1 MLSIINSNNLIGID
15 SFLVKV
21 ETDIT
26 KGIPSFNVVGLPGAE
41 VREARER
48 VKSAIINSGYD
59 FPNSRIVVNLSPA
72 DIKKEGSFLDLPIS
86 IGILR
91 KYVNKND
98 SYLDECVF
106 VGELSLDG
114 HLRKVKGIL
123 SLVIGAKKENFK
135 RIFIPYDNLK
145 ESNFIEG
152 IEIIPVKNLKE
163 CIDYINGNKNICSSY
178 KNIEEKNTTCNYN
191 EDFKDVKG
199 NYFAKRGAEIC
210 AAGNH
215 NFIMIG
221 PPGSGKTMVAKRIRT
236 ILPKLDQEEM
246 IEISK
251 IYSIA
256 GLMNEEEGIIKE
268 RPFRSPHH
276 STTIQSLV
284 GGGFNSKPGEI
295 TLSHRGVLFLD
306 EIAEFDRRI
315 LESLRQ
321 PMEDKYVSI
330 SRVRHTVKYPC
341 NMLIV
346 AAMNPCPCG
355 HYLSKKECRCQSY
368 EIIRYRN
375 KLSGPLLDR
384 FDVFV
389 EMTQIPF
396 TKLNEKSQEETSETI
411 RNRVEKAREIQK
423 IRFKN
428 EPISTNNE
436 MTTSMIDKYCELDKA
451 TKEVINSIYEYD
463 ELSNRSYV
471 KLIKLARTIAD
482 LEGKENIERN
492 HVLEAYSYRKAYYTY
507 FKSKE
512 IGENYG

>member
-26 KGIPSFNVVGLPGAE
+26 KGIPSFNIVGLPGTE

-72 DIKKEGSFLDLPIS
+72 DIKKEGSFLDLPIC

-91 KYVNKND
+91 KYLDKED
-98 SYLDECVF
+98 SYLNECVF

-123 SLVIGAKKENFK
+123 PLVIGAQRENFK

-145 ESNFIEG
+145 ESNFIDG
-152 IEIIPVKNLKE
+152 IDIIPIKSLQE
-163 CIDYINGNKNICSSY
+163 CINYINGNENIHVDY
-178 KNIEEKNTTCNYN
+178 KDLEI
-191 EDFKDVKG
+191 EDFDDNYIEDFAEVKG
-199 NYFAKRGAEIC
+199 NYFVKRAAEIS

-215 NFIMIG
+215 NLIMVG
-221 PPGSGKTMVAKRIRT
+221 PPGSGKSMIAKRIRT
-236 ILPKLDQEEM
+236 ILPKLNKDEM

-256 GLMNEEEGIIKE
+256 DLINEEYGMIKK

-276 STTIQSLV
+276 STTMQSLV
-284 GGGFNSKPGEI
+284 GGGYNSKPGEI

-306 EIAEFDRRI
+306 EIAEFDKKI

-321 PMEDKYVSI
+321 PIEDKYVNI
-330 SRVRHTVKYPC
+330 SRVRHSVKYPC
-341 NMLIV
+341 NMLVI

-355 HYLSKKECRCQSY
+355 LYLSNTECRCQSF
-368 EIIRYRN
+368 EIIRYKN

-384 FDVFV
+384 FDIFV
-389 EMTQIPF
+389 EMAQITF
-396 TKLNEKSQEETSETI
+396 KKLNDKSQEESSKDI
-411 RNRVEKAREIQK
+411 RARVEKAREIQRK
-423 IRFKN
+423 RFEN
-428 EPISTNNE
+428 EAISTNNE
-436 MTTSMIDKYCELDKA
+436 MTTVMIDKYCKLDNE
-451 TKEVINSIYEYD
+451 TKKILDEIYNKH
-463 ELSNRSYV
+463 ELSNRSYT
-471 KLIKLARTIAD
+471 KLIKVARTIAD
-482 LEGKENIERN
+482 LDESENINSN
-492 HVLEAYSYRKAYYTY
+492 HVLEAYSFRKAYYTY
-507 FKSKE
+507 FKSRVGV
-512 IGENYG
+512 IYG

>member
-26 KGIPSFNVVGLPGAE
+26 RGIPSFNVVGLPSTE

-91 KYVNKND
+91 KYLNKDD
-98 SYLDECVF
+98 SYLNECVF

-114 HLRKVKGIL
+114 HLRKAKGIL

-145 ESNFIEG
+145 ESSFIDG
-152 IEIIPVKNLKE
+152 IEIIPIKSLHE
-163 CIDYINGNKNICSSY
+163 CIDYLNGSEAISLKY
-178 KNIEEKNTTCNYN
+178 KDLEFEDVNCNYT

-199 NYFAKRGAEIC
+199 NYFAKRAAEIC

-215 NFIMIG
+215 NLIMVG

-236 ILPKLDQEEM
+236 ILPKLNKEEM

-256 GLMNEEEGIIKE
+256 GLIKEEYGIVKE

-276 STTIQSLV
+276 STTMQSLV

-321 PMEDKYVSI
+321 PMEDKYVNV
-330 SRVRHTVKYPC
+330 SRVRYNVKYPC
-341 NMLIV
+341 NMLVI

-355 HYLSKKECRCQSY
+355 LYLSKLECRCQNY
-368 EIIRYRN
+368 EIMRYRN

-384 FDVFV
+384 FDIFV

-396 TKLNEKSQEETSETI
+396 EKLSDKSHEETSEEI
-411 RNRVEKAREIQK
+411 RKRVEKAREIQRL
-423 IRFKN
+423 RFADEIIN
-428 EPISTNNE
+428 TNNE
-436 MTTSMIDKYCELDKA
+436 MTTAMIDKYCELDKE
-451 TKEVINSIYEYD
+451 TKKILDEIYNKHD
-463 ELSNRSYV
+463 LSNRSYT
-471 KLIKLARTIAD
+471 KLIKVARTIAD
-482 LEGKENIERN
+482 LEGEKNINSN
-492 HVLEAYSYRKAYYTY
+492 HVLESYSFRKAYYTY
-507 FKSKE
+507 FKSRM
-512 IGENYG
+512 GVNYG

>member
-26 KGIPSFNVVGLPGAE
+26 RGIPSFNVVGLPSTE

-91 KYVNKND
+91 KYLNKDD
-98 SYLDECVF
+98 SYLNECVF

-114 HLRKVKGIL
+114 HLRKAKGIL

-145 ESNFIEG
+145 ESSFIDG
-152 IEIIPVKNLKE
+152 IEIIPIKSLHE
-163 CIDYINGNKNICSSY
+163 CIDYLNGSEGISLKY
-178 KNIEEKNTTCNYN
+178 KDLEFEDVNCNYT

-199 NYFAKRGAEIC
+199 NYFAKRAAEIC

-215 NFIMIG
+215 NLIMVG
-221 PPGSGKTMVAKRIRT
+221 PPGSGKTMLAKRIRT
-236 ILPKLDQEEM
+236 ILPKLNKEEM

-256 GLMNEEEGIIKE
+256 GLIKEEYGIVKE

-276 STTIQSLV
+276 STTMQSLV

-321 PMEDKYVSI
+321 PMEDKYVNV
-330 SRVRHTVKYPC
+330 SRVRHNVKYPC
-341 NMLIV
+341 NMLVI

-355 HYLSKKECRCQSY
+355 LYLSKLECRCQNY
-368 EIIRYRN
+368 EIMRYRN

-384 FDVFV
+384 FDIFV

-396 TKLNEKSQEETSETI
+396 EKLNDKSHEETSEEI
-411 RNRVEKAREIQK
+411 RKRVEKAREIQRL
-423 IRFKN
+423 RFADEIIN
-428 EPISTNNE
+428 TNNE
-436 MTTSMIDKYCELDKA
+436 MTTAMIDKYCELDKE
-451 TKEVINSIYEYD
+451 TKKILDEIYNKH
-463 ELSNRSYV
+463 ELSNRSYT
-471 KLIKLARTIAD
+471 KLIKVARTIAD
-482 LEGKENIERN
+482 LEGEKNINSN
-492 HVLEAYSYRKAYYTY
+492 HVLESYSFRKAYYTY
-507 FKSKE
+507 FKSRM
-512 IGENYG
+512 GVNYG

>member
-21 ETDIT
+21 ETDISR
-26 KGIPSFNVVGLPGAE
+26 GIPAFNIVGLPSTE
-41 VREARER
+41 VRESRER
-48 VKSAIINSGYD
+48 VKSAILNSGYD

-72 DIKKEGSFLDLPIS
+72 DVKKEGSFLDLSIS

-91 KYVNKND
+91 KYLNKDN

-145 ESNFIEG
+145 ESNFIDG
-152 IEIIPVKNLKE
+152 IDIIPVKNLQE
-163 CIDYINGNKNICSSY
+163 CINYINEKVNINLDY
-178 KNIEEKNTTCNYN
+178 KDLEVENVQYGYA

-199 NYFAKRGAEIC
+199 NYFAKRAAEIC

-215 NFIMIG
+215 NFIMVG
-221 PPGSGKTMVAKRIRT
+221 PPGSGKTMIAKRIRT
-236 ILPKLDQEEM
+236 ILPKLDKEEM

-256 GLMNEEEGIIKE
+256 GLTDDKYGIIKK

-276 STTIQSLV
+276 STTMQSLV

-306 EIAEFDRRI
+306 EIAEFDRKI
-315 LESLRQ
+315 IESLRQ
-321 PMEDKYVSI
+321 PIEDKYINVV
-330 SRVRHTVKYPC
+330 RVRHSVKYPC
-341 NMLIV
+341 NMLVV

-355 HYLSKKECRCQSY
+355 LYLSKKECRCQSFD
-368 EIIRYRN
+368 IIRYKN

-384 FDVFV
+384 FDIFI
-389 EMTQIPF
+389 EMCQIPF
-396 TKLNEKSQEETSETI
+396 NKLNEKSNEETSKKI
-411 RNRVEKAREIQK
+411 RSRVERARKIQRE
-423 IRFKN
+423 RFKHEN
-428 EPISTNNE
+428 ISTNNE
-436 MTTSMIDKYCELDKA
+436 MTSSMIDKYCKLDEDSKN
-451 TKEVINSIYEYD
+451 IMDYIYNKH
-463 ELSNRSYV
+463 ELSNRSYT
-471 KLIKLARTIAD
+471 KLIKVARTIAD
-482 LEGKENIERN
+482 LEGIKNIGKN
-492 HVLEAYSYRKAYYTY
+492 HILESYSYRKAYYTY
-507 FKSKE
+507 FRSRLE
-512 IGENYG
+512 

>member
-1 MLSIINSNNLIGID
+1 MLSIINSNNLIGIE

-26 KGIPSFNVVGLPGAE
+26 KGIPSFNVVGLPSTE
-41 VREARER
+41 VRESRER
-48 VKSAIINSGYD
+48 VKSAIINSGYS

-91 KYVNKND
+91 KNLKKED
-98 SYLDECVF
+98 SYLNESVF
-106 VGELSLDG
+106 IGELSLDG

-135 RIFIPYDNLK
+135 RIFIPYDNFK
-145 ESNFIEG
+145 ESNFIDG
-152 IEIIPVKNLKE
+152 IEIIPIKSLHE
-163 CIDYINGNKNICSSY
+163 CIDYINGDKDICF
-178 KNIEEKNTTCNYN
+178 KHEDLEFDEANCNYT

-199 NYFAKRGAEIC
+199 NYFAKRAAEIC

-215 NFIMIG
+215 NLIMVG

-236 ILPKLDQEEM
+236 ILPKLSKEEM

-256 GLMNEEEGIIKE
+256 GLIKEDCGIVNE

-276 STTIQSLV
+276 STTIQSLI
-284 GGGFNSKPGEI
+284 GGGINSKPGEI

-306 EIAEFDRRI
+306 EIAEFDRKI
-315 LESLRQ
+315 LDCLRQ
-321 PMEDKYVSI
+321 PMEDKYINI
-330 SRVRHTVKYPC
+330 SRVRHNVKYPC
-341 NMLIV
+341 NMIV
-346 AAMNPCPCG
+346 IAAMNPCPCG
-355 HYLSKKECRCQSY
+355 LYLSKSECCCRNY

-384 FDVFV
+384 FDIFV

-396 TKLNEKSQEETSETI
+396 EKLNDKSNEETSDEIRRRVERARDIQRLRFVGETI
-411 RNRVEKAREIQK
+411 N
-423 IRFKN
+423 
-428 EPISTNNE
+428 TNNE
-436 MTTSMIDKYCELDKA
+436 MTTTMIDKYCQLDRESK
-451 TKEVINSIYEYD
+451 KILDEIYNKH
-463 ELSNRSYV
+463 ELSNRSYK
-471 KLIKLARTIAD
+471 KLIKVARTIAD
-482 LEGKENIERN
+482 LEGEKNIN
-492 HVLEAYSYRKAYYTY
+492 SSHVLESYSFRKAYYTY
-507 FKSKE
+507 FKSRM
-512 IGENYG
+512 GVNYG

>member
-26 KGIPSFNVVGLPGAE
+26 RGIPSFNVVGLPSTE

-91 KYVNKND
+91 KYLNKDD
-98 SYLDECVF
+98 SYLNECVF

-114 HLRKVKGIL
+114 HLRKAKGIL

-145 ESNFIEG
+145 ESSFIDG
-152 IEIIPVKNLKE
+152 IEIIPIKSLHE
-163 CIDYINGNKNICSSY
+163 CIDYLNGSEAISLKY
-178 KNIEEKNTTCNYN
+178 KDLEFEDVNCNYT

-199 NYFAKRGAEIC
+199 NYFAKRAAEIC

-215 NFIMIG
+215 NLIMVG

-236 ILPKLDQEEM
+236 ILPKLNKEEM

-256 GLMNEEEGIIKE
+256 GLIKEEYGIVKE

-276 STTIQSLV
+276 STTMQSLV

-321 PMEDKYVSI
+321 PMEDKYVNV
-330 SRVRHTVKYPC
+330 SRVRHNVKYPC
-341 NMLIV
+341 NMLVI

-355 HYLSKKECRCQSY
+355 LYLSKLECRCQNY
-368 EIIRYRN
+368 EIMRYRN

-384 FDVFV
+384 FDIFV

-396 TKLNEKSQEETSETI
+396 EKLSDKSHEETSEEI
-411 RNRVEKAREIQK
+411 RKRVEKAREIQRL
-423 IRFKN
+423 RFADEIIN
-428 EPISTNNE
+428 TNNE
-436 MTTSMIDKYCELDKA
+436 MTTAMIDKYCELDKE
-451 TKEVINSIYEYD
+451 TKKILDEIYNKHD
-463 ELSNRSYV
+463 LSNRSYT
-471 KLIKLARTIAD
+471 KLIKVARTIAD
-482 LEGKENIERN
+482 LEGEKNINSN
-492 HVLEAYSYRKAYYTY
+492 HVLESYSFRKAYYTY
-507 FKSKE
+507 FKSRM
-512 IGENYG
+512 GVNYG

>member
-21 ETDIT
+21 ETDISR
-26 KGIPSFNVVGLPGAE
+26 GIPSFNIVGLPGTE

-72 DIKKEGSFLDLPIS
+72 DVKKEGSFLDLPIS

-91 KYVNKND
+91 KYLNKDNT
-98 SYLDECVF
+98 YLDECVF

-145 ESNFIEG
+145 ESNFIDG
-152 IEIIPVKNLKE
+152 IEIIPVKTLNE
-163 CIDYINGNKNICSSY
+163 CIDYINEKLNIDLCY
-178 KNIEEKNTTCNYN
+178 KDLESQEVEYGYT
-191 EDFKDVKG
+191 EDFNEVKG
-199 NYFAKRGAEIC
+199 NYFAKRAAEIC

-215 NFIMIG
+215 NFIMVG
-221 PPGSGKTMVAKRIRT
+221 PPGSGKTMIAKRIRT
-236 ILPKLDQEEM
+236 ILPKLDKEEM

-256 GLMNEEEGIIKE
+256 GLIDNEHGIIKK

-276 STTIQSLV
+276 STTMQSLV
-284 GGGFNSKPGEI
+284 GGGYNSKPGEV

-315 LESLRQ
+315 IESLRQ
-321 PMEDKYVSI
+321 PIEDKYVNVV
-330 SRVRHTVKYPC
+330 RVRNSIKYPC
-341 NMLIV
+341 NMLVV

-355 HYLSKKECRCQSY
+355 LYLSKKECRCQSFD
-368 EIIRYRN
+368 IIRYKN
-375 KLSGPLLDR
+375 KLSGPFLDR
-384 FDVFV
+384 FDIFI
-389 EMTQIPF
+389 EMGHIPF
-396 TKLNEKSQEETSETI
+396 NKLSEESQEETSKEI
-411 RNRVEKAREIQK
+411 RYRVEMASKIQRE
-423 IRFKN
+423 RFKN
-428 EPISTNNE
+428 EYISSNNE
-436 MTTSMIDKYCELDKA
+436 MTPSMIDKYCELDEESKN
-451 TKEVINSIYEYD
+451 IMDDIYNKHD
-463 ELSNRSYV
+463 LSNRSYT
-471 KLIKLARTIAD
+471 KLIKVARTIAD
-482 LEGKENIERN
+482 LEGSKNICKS
-492 HVLEAYSYRKAYYTY
+492 HILESYSYRKAYYTY
-507 FKSKE
+507 FRSRLE
-512 IGENYG
+512 

>member
-26 KGIPSFNVVGLPGAE
+26 RGIPAFNVVGLPGTE

-91 KYVNKND
+91 KYLNRDD

-123 SLVIGAKKENFK
+123 SLVIGAKNEKFK
-135 RIFIPYDNLK
+135 RIFIPYDNYK
-145 ESNFIEG
+145 ESNFIDG
-152 IEIIPVKNLKE
+152 IEIIPIKTLQE
-163 CIDYINGNKNICSSY
+163 CIDYINGKENINWNY
-178 KNIEEKNTTCNYN
+178 KDLEVNDYICNYN

-199 NYFAKRGAEIC
+199 NYFAKRAAEIS

-215 NFIMIG
+215 NLIMVG
-221 PPGSGKTMVAKRIRT
+221 SPGSGKTMIAKRIRT
-236 ILPKLDQEEM
+236 ILPKLDREEM

-256 GLMNEEEGIIKE
+256 GLINEEDGIVKE

-276 STTIQSLV
+276 STTMQSLV

-295 TLSHRGVLFLD
+295 TLSHKGVLFLD

-321 PMEDKYVSI
+321 PMEDKYVNVA
-330 SRVRHTVKYPC
+330 RVRQNVKYPC
-341 NMLIV
+341 NMLVI

-355 HYLSKKECRCQSY
+355 MYLSKTECHCQTN

-384 FDVFV
+384 FDIFV

-396 TKLNEKSQEETSETI
+396 EKLNEKSQEETSEEI
-411 RNRVEKAREIQK
+411 RKRVEKAREIQRE
-423 IRFKN
+423 RFKN
-428 EPISTNNE
+428 EQINNNNE
-436 MTTSMIDKYCELDKA
+436 MTTAMIDKYCELDKD
-451 TKEVINSIYEYD
+451 TKKILDDIYNKH
-463 ELSNRSYV
+463 ELSNRSYT
-471 KLIKLARTIAD
+471 KLIKVARTIAD
-482 LEGKENIERN
+482 LEGEANINKN
-492 HVLEAYSYRKAYYTY
+492 HILESYSFRKAYYTY
-507 FKSKE
+507 FRSRLE
-512 IGENYG
+512 INYG